1 MTVLRIFLSI
11 ALFIAAILALVGLL
25 LNGFSWLYV
34 AVALIGFLLAAWVW
48 PSDQASRRRS
58 KQGLEIVEL
67 IDLIGSLIELVASL
81 ILWPLRLIGWL
92 LRHGGV
98 DVSF

>member
-1 MTVLRIFLSI
+1 MTVFRILLSI
-11 ALFIAAILALVGLL
+11 ALFIAAIVALVGLF

-34 AVALIGFLLAAWVW
+34 AVAVIGFLLAAWVW
-48 PSDQASRRRS
+48 PSDPASRRRS
-58 KQGLEIVEL
+58 RRDRLNPV
-67 IDLIGSLIELVASL
+67 DLIELL
-81 ILWPLRLIGWL
+81 IESGAELVLLPLRLIGWL